1 MRLFVAVKPDNK
13 TLYALSVIQEQMKR
27 QGVRGNYSLCSNLH
41 ITLAFI
47 GEYGDP
53 VKVLDVMKTVKFS
66 PFELSLHGTGNFNDL
81 YFADM
86 EISENMKAY
95 VSALRAAFD
104 KAGIPYDKKK
114 FTPHITLLRRA
125 SKPVTRDII
134 TVKNTRMTADRIYL
148 MRSDR
153 GENGMIYTPL
163 GFAAKDETQMK

>member
-13 TLYALSVIQEQMKR
+13 TLYALSLIQEQMKR
-27 QGVRGNYSLCSNLH
+27 QGVRGNYSPCSNLH

-53 VKVLDVMKTVKFS
+53 EKVLDVMKTVKFS

-81 YFADM
+81 YFVDM

-95 VSALRAAFD
+95 VSALRVAFD

-125 SKPVTRDII
+125 SKPVTAVA
-134 TVKNTRMTADRIYL
+134 VKNTRMTADRVYL

-163 GFAAKDETQMK
+163 GFAAKDETQTK